1 MVSGIGS
8 MEQAQRLVEW
18 YKTHARSFL
27 EKHCA
32 EKVEELD
39 RACTRLQNASTLQ
52 DAELSVCFLGSSGVG
67 KSTLINALSGG
78 GQAVVPSGGVGPLTA
93 QALTVRYGARPK
105 LAAVYH
111 SRERL
116 NQLVFGLEN
125 SWKLELGTP
134 GEGLVELIDE
144 EGDHLTIDM
153 VAEAEEDELA
163 NRERQRRATKS
174 VAELLI
180 TGRQSADVSI
190 RYLVDGLRDALGH
203 GRPWATQASLEDGE
217 RITRIRAAL
226 ALAKKG
232 EQFVYE
238 GTPSELAPVLNEH
251 ACGFLAPLI
260 KTATV
265 WWNASLLQSGITLV
279 DLPGLGVIGD
289 PRPEITR
296 KFIRESAKALV
307 LVVDH
312 RGVTEA
318 VAQLLRQS
326 EFLNKLLHTSDEP
339 DGNPVLLIAV
349 TKVDDIARTRR
360 LADRSCSFATH
371 FANVC
376 EELVPFIRNQL
387 RSELES
393 LWKDDGELHRA
404 KQDVIDRLLA
414 TLRVHPVSAV
424 EFEALTLDE
433 GAKLQ
438 NIDQTNIP
446 AIAASL
452 REIRSLQE
460 QARDRRVESLFQAL
474 RDGAVSQIKLVEAK
488 WTSEDRLAEEIDQ
501 LRKDFDTFIM
511 PLRTKFATLQGQ
523 YREFLRQ
530 TAPQR
535 IADLV
540 TSGKER
546 SRNQIGKYLRRIG
559 TAHWATLRASVRKG
573 GRFSGATDVNLQQE
587 FALRCEEPLAEA
599 WGQEILKDIR
609 RRTNEYADQCVE
621 LVEQTAEWAMQ
632 QGARV
637 QQNVVEAQKQSIK
650 NDAARLK
657 TVGREMIKEVREK
670 NSTDL
675 INAID
680 GPIRL
685 KCKRFVE
692 ANLDVGPGVRNR
704 ILVLFDQLADEIPDA
719 AEKPALRILTR
730 FFGEVEEEI
739 LLTLEEHKN
748 PLDSMAE
755 AIVASQEQYRLRS
768 DAQKRK
774 PILEQV
780 RVLLSLVPSGE
791 PVTDSQ
797 V

>member
-1 MVSGIGS
+1 MT
-8 MEQAQRLVEW
+8 ERAQQLVLW
-18 YKTHARSFL
+18 YKTQARSFV
-27 EKHCA
+27 ERHCA
-32 EKVEELD
+32 EKVEEFD
-39 RACTRLQNASTLQ
+39 RDCARLKKASSLLGE
-52 DAELSVCFLGSSGVG
+52 ELSVCFLGNSGVG
-67 KSTLINALSGG
+67 KSTLINALTGG

-93 QALTVRYGARPK
+93 QALTVRYGASPK
-105 LAAVYH
+105 IAAEYH

-125 SWKLELGTP
+125 SWKSELGTP
-134 GEGLVELIDE
+134 GEELADLTDE
-144 EGDHLTIDM
+144 EGESLFVDM
-153 VAEAEEDELA
+153 VAEVEEDELT
-163 NRERQRRATKS
+163 NRERQRRDTKS

-180 TGRQSADVSI
+180 TGKQSSDVTI

-203 GRPWATQASLEDGE
+203 GRPWATQANPEDAK
-217 RITRIRAAL
+217 RIARIRGAL

-232 EQFVYE
+232 DRFVCE
-238 GTPSELAPVLNEH
+238 GTPSELASVLNDH

-265 WWNASLLQSGITLV
+265 WWNSPLLQSGVTLV

-312 RGVTEA
+312 RGVTEP

-326 EFLNKLLHTSDEP
+326 EFLNRLLHTSDEP
-339 DGNPVLLIAV
+339 EGNPVLLIAI
-349 TKVDDIARTRR
+349 TKIDDIARTRR
-360 LADRSCSFATH
+360 LGDKSRSFAAH
-371 FANVC
+371 FAAVC
-376 EELVPFIRNQL
+376 EEMVPYIRNQL
-387 RSELES
+387 RVELES
-393 LWKDDGELHRA
+393 IWKDDGELHRA
-404 KQDVIDRLLA
+404 KQEVIDRLLS
-414 TLRVHPVSAV
+414 TLRVHPLSAV
-424 EFEALTLDE
+424 EFEALVSDE

-438 NIDQTNIP
+438 DVGQTNIP
-446 AIAASL
+446 ALAASL
-452 REIRSLQE
+452 GEIRTIQE
-460 QARDRRVESLFQAL
+460 QERSRRVETYFKSL
-474 RDGAVSQIKLVEAK
+474 RDGVVSQIRLVEAQ
-488 WTSEDRLAEEIDQ
+488 WTDEARLAEEIEQ
-501 LRKDFDTFIM
+501 LRRDLETFM
-511 PLRTKFATLQGQ
+511 VPLRTRFATLQGQ

-540 TSGKER
+540 RSGKER
-546 SRNQIGKYLRRIG
+546 SRNQIGKYLRRLG

-609 RRTNEYADQCVE
+609 RRTNEYADQCFE
-621 LVEQTAEWAMQ
+621 LVEQTAEWARQ

-657 TVGREMIKEVREK
+657 TVGRDMIKEVREK

-680 GPIRL
+680 GPIRI
-685 KCKRFVE
+685 KCKRFVD
-692 ANLDVGPGVRNR
+692 ANSDVGPGVKNR
-704 ILVLFDQLADEIPDA
+704 ILGLFDQLADEIPDA

-730 FFGEVEEEI
+730 FFGEVEQEI
-739 LLTLEEHKN
+739 LQTLQEHQN
-748 PLDSMAE
+748 PLEAMAE

-774 PILEQV
+774 PILEQAA
-780 RVLLSLVPSGE
+780 VLLRSVPE
-791 PVTDSQ
+791 DDAAVAA
-797 V
+797 

>member
-1 MVSGIGS
+1 M
-8 MEQAQRLVEW
+8 MEQAQRLVNW
-18 YKTHARSFL
+18 YKTQARSFL
-27 EKHCA
+27 EKHYA
-32 EKVEELD
+32 EKVEEFD
-39 RACTRLQNASTLQ
+39 RDCARLQKASSLLGE
-52 DAELSVCFLGSSGVG
+52 DLSVCFLGNSGVG
-67 KSTLINALSGG
+67 KSTLINALTGG

-93 QALTVRYGARPK
+93 QALTVRYGASPK
-105 LAAVYH
+105 IAAEYH

-125 SWKLELGTP
+125 SWKPELGTP
-134 GEGLVELIDE
+134 GEELVELTDE
-144 EGDHLTIDM
+144 EGESLLVDM
-153 VAEAEEDELA
+153 LAGVEEDELSS
-163 NRERQRRATKS
+163 RERQRRDTKS

-180 TGRQSADVSI
+180 TGKQSSDLAI

-203 GRPWATQASLEDGE
+203 GRPWATHANPLDAQ
-217 RITRIRAAL
+217 RIARIRAAL

-232 EQFVYE
+232 ERFVRE
-238 GTPSELAPVLNEH
+238 GTPSELASVLNDH

-260 KTATV
+260 RTATV
-265 WWNASLLQSGITLV
+265 WWNAPLLQSGITLV

-312 RGVTEA
+312 RGVTEP

-326 EFLNKLLHTSDEP
+326 EFLNRLLHTSDEP
-339 DGNPVLLIAV
+339 EGNPVLLIAI

-360 LADRSCSFATH
+360 LADKSRSFAEH
-371 FANVC
+371 FADVC
-376 EELVPFIRNQL
+376 EEMIPFIRNQL
-387 RSELES
+387 RNELES
-393 LWKDDGELHRA
+393 LWKDDGEMHRA
-404 KQDVIDRLLA
+404 KQEVIDRLLA
-414 TLRVHPVSAV
+414 TLRVHPISAV
-424 EFEALTLDE
+424 EFEALVSDD
-433 GAKLQ
+433 GARLQ
-438 NIDQTNIP
+438 DVGQTNIP
-446 AIAASL
+446 ALAASL
-452 REIRSLQE
+452 GEIRQSQE
-460 QARDRRVESLFQAL
+460 QERARRVETFFQSL
-474 RDGAVSQIKLVEAK
+474 RDGAISQIRLVEAQ
-488 WTSEDRLAEEIDQ
+488 WTDEARVAEEIEQ
-501 LRKDFDTFIM
+501 LRRDLEAFMM
-511 PLRTKFATLQGQ
+511 PLRTRFATLQGQ

-540 TSGKER
+540 KSGKER

-609 RRTNEYADQCVE
+609 RRTNEYADQCFE
-621 LVEQTAEWAMQ
+621 LVEQTAEWARQ
-632 QGARV
+632 QGAKV

-657 TVGREMIKEVREK
+657 TVGRDMIKEVREK
-670 NSTDL
+670 NSADL

-680 GPIRL
+680 GPIRM
-685 KCKRFVE
+685 KCKRFVD
-692 ANLDVGPGVRNR
+692 ANSDVGPGVKNR
-704 ILVLFDQLADEIPDA
+704 ILALFDQLADEIPDA

-730 FFGEVEEEI
+730 FFGEVEQEI
-739 LLTLEEHKN
+739 LLTLEEHQN
-748 PLDSMAE
+748 PLEAMAE

-774 PILEQV
+774 PILEQAGF
-780 RVLLSLVPSGE
+780 LLATVPTDE
-791 PVTDSQ
+791 AVTAAQ

>member
-1 MVSGIGS
+1 MT
-8 MEQAQRLVEW
+8 ENAQRLVHW
-18 YKTHARSFL
+18 YKTQARPFL
-27 EKHCA
+27 EKHCT
-32 EKVEELD
+32 EKVEEFD
-39 RACTRLQNASTLQ
+39 RDCARLQKANSLLG
-52 DAELSVCFLGSSGVG
+52 DELSVCFLGNSGVG
-67 KSTLINALSGG
+67 KSTLINALAGG

-93 QALTVRYGARPK
+93 QALTVRYGVSPK
-105 LAAVYH
+105 IEAEYH

-125 SWKLELGTP
+125 SWKFELGSP
-134 GEGLVELIDE
+134 GEQLAELTDEDGESLFID
-144 EGDHLTIDM
+144 L
-153 VAEAEEDELA
+153 VAEPEEDELSD
-163 NRERQRRATKS
+163 RERQRRDTKS

-180 TGRQSADVSI
+180 TGKQAADVTI
-190 RYLVDGLRDALGH
+190 RYLVDGLREALGH
-203 GRPWATQASLEDGE
+203 GRPWATQANPEDAH
-217 RITRIRAAL
+217 RIARIRGAL

-232 EQFVYE
+232 DRFVRE
-238 GTPSELAPVLNEH
+238 GTAAELASVLNDH

-260 KTATV
+260 RKATV
-265 WWNASLLQSGITLV
+265 WWNAPLLESGITLV

-312 RGVTEA
+312 RGVTEP
-318 VAQLLRQS
+318 VARLLRES
-326 EFLNKLLHTSDEP
+326 EFLTRLLHTSDEP
-339 DGNPVLLIAV
+339 EGNPVLLIAI

-360 LADRSCSFATH
+360 LNDKSRSFADH
-371 FANVC
+371 FASVC
-376 EELVPFIRNQL
+376 AEMVPFIRNQL
-387 RSELES
+387 RNELEA
-393 LWKDDGELHRA
+393 LWNDDGQLHRA
-404 KQDVIDRLLA
+404 KQEVIDRLLD

-424 EFEALTLDE
+424 EFEALVSDD
-433 GAKLQ
+433 GARLK
-438 NIDQTNIP
+438 NVGETNIP
-446 AIAASL
+446 AIATSL
-452 REIRSLQE
+452 GEIRTIQE
-460 QARDRRVESLFQAL
+460 QERTRRVEAYFQSV
-474 RDGAVSQIKLVEAK
+474 RDGVVSEITLVEAQ
-488 WTSEDRLAEEIDQ
+488 WSDETRVAEEIEQ
-501 LRKDFDTFIM
+501 LRKDLEAFMM

-540 TSGKER
+540 KSGKER
-546 SRNQIGKYLRRIG
+546 SRNQIGKYLRRLG

-609 RRTNEYADQCVE
+609 RRTNEYADQCYE
-621 LVEQTAEWAMQ
+621 LVEETAEWARA

-637 QQNVVEAQKQSIK
+637 QQSVVEAQKQSIK
-650 NDAARLK
+650 IDAARLK

-680 GPIRL
+680 GPIRI

-692 ANLDVGPGVRNR
+692 DNWDVGPGVKNR
-704 ILVLFDQLADEIPDA
+704 ILALFEQLADEIPDA

-730 FFGEVEEEI
+730 FFGEVEQEI
-739 LLTLEEHKN
+739 LQTLQEHQN
-748 PLDSMAE
+748 PLEAMAE

-774 PILEQV
+774 PILEQAAA
-780 RVLLSLVPSGE
+780 LLQSAPGGQSA
-791 PVTDSQ
+791 SAAA
-797 V
+797 

>member
-1 MVSGIGS
+1 M
-8 MEQAQRLVEW
+8 MDKAQQLVDW
-18 YKTHARSFL
+18 YKTQARSFL
-27 EKHCA
+27 EKHCP
-32 EKVEELD
+32 EKVDEFD
-39 RACTRLQNASTLQ
+39 RDCARLQKARSFHG
-52 DAELSVCFLGSSGVG
+52 AELSVCFLGNSGVG
-67 KSTLINALSGG
+67 KSTLINALTGG

-105 LAAVYH
+105 IAAEYH
-111 SRERL
+111 TRERL

-125 SWKLELGTP
+125 SWKAELGTP
-134 GEGLVELIDE
+134 GEELISLVDE
-144 EGDHLTIDM
+144 EGENLAIDM
-153 VAEAEEDELA
+153 VPDEGEDELG
-163 NRERQRRATKS
+163 NRERQRRETKS

-180 TGRQSADVSI
+180 TGRQSSDVTI

-203 GRPWATQASLEDGE
+203 GRPWSTQPNPEDAE
-217 RITRIRAAL
+217 RIMNIKAAL

-232 EQFVYE
+232 ERYVCE
-238 GTPSELAPVLNEH
+238 GTPSELASVLNVH

-260 KTATV
+260 RTATV
-265 WWNASLLQSGITLV
+265 WWNAPLLQSGITLV

-296 KFIRESAKALV
+296 KFIRENAKALV

-312 RGVTEA
+312 RGVTEP

-326 EFLNKLLHTSDEP
+326 EFLNRLLHTSDEP
-339 DGNPVLLIAV
+339 DGNPILLIAV

-360 LADRSCSFATH
+360 LGDKSRSFAEH
-371 FANVC
+371 FADVC
-376 EELVPFIRNQL
+376 QEMDPFIRSQL
-387 RSELES
+387 RNELES
-393 LWKDDGELHRA
+393 LWKEDGQMHAA
-404 KQDVIDRLLA
+404 KQDVIDRLLK
-414 TLRVHPVSAV
+414 TLRVHAVSAV
-424 EFEALTLDE
+424 EFESLVSDE
-433 GAKLQ
+433 GARLE
-438 NIDQTNIP
+438 NVGQTNIP
-446 AIAASL
+446 SMAASL
-452 REIRSLQE
+452 REIRTIQERE
-460 QARDRRVESLFQAL
+460 QAQRVETSFLTF
-474 RDGAVSQIKLVEAK
+474 REGTVSQIKLVEAK
-488 WTSEDRLAEEIDQ
+488 WTDEDRLAEEIDQ
-501 LRKDFDTFIM
+501 LREDLETFM
-511 PLRTKFATLQGQ
+511 VPLRTKFATLQGQ

-609 RRTNEYADQCVE
+609 RRTNEYADQCFE
-621 LVEQTAEWAMQ
+621 LVEQTAEWAKQ

-657 TVGREMIKEVREK
+657 TVGRDMIKEVREK

-680 GPIRL
+680 GPIRM
-685 KCKRFVE
+685 KCKRFVD
-692 ANLDVGPGVRNR
+692 ANSDVGPGVKGR
-704 ILVLFDQLADEIPDA
+704 ILALFDQLADEIPDA
-719 AEKPALRILTR
+719 AEKPALRILNR
-730 FFGEVEEEI
+730 FYGEVEQEI
-739 LLTLEEHKN
+739 LLELEEHQN
-748 PLDSMAE
+748 PLEAMAD

-774 PILEQV
+774 PILEQT
-780 RVLLSLVPSGE
+780 RVLLKTVPPGE
-791 PVTDSQ
+791 VASAAQ
-797 V
+797 A

>member
-1 MVSGIGS
+1 MT
-8 MEQAQRLVEW
+8 EQAQQLVHW
-18 YKTHARSFL
+18 YKTQARSFL

-32 EKVEELD
+32 EKVEEFD
-39 RACTRLQNASTLQ
+39 RDCGRLQKASSFLGE
-52 DAELSVCFLGSSGVG
+52 ELSVCFLGNSGVG
-67 KSTLINALSGG
+67 KSTLINALTGG

-93 QALTVRYGARPK
+93 QALTVRYGASPK
-105 LAAVYH
+105 IAAEYH

-125 SWKLELGTP
+125 SWKSELGAP
-134 GEGLVELIDE
+134 GEELADLTDE
-144 EGDHLTIDM
+144 EGESLFADM
-153 VAEAEEDELA
+153 VAEVEEDELS
-163 NRERQRRATKS
+163 NRERQRRDTKS

-180 TGRQSADVSI
+180 TGKQSADVTI

-203 GRPWATQASLEDGE
+203 GRPWATEANPEDAQ
-217 RITRIRAAL
+217 RIARIRGAL

-232 EQFVYE
+232 ERFVRE
-238 GTPSELAPVLNEH
+238 GTPSELASVLNDH

-260 KTATV
+260 RTATV
-265 WWNASLLQSGITLV
+265 WWNSPLLQSGVTLI

-312 RGVTEA
+312 RGVTEP

-326 EFLNKLLHTSDEP
+326 EFLNRLLHTSDEP
-339 DGNPVLLIAV
+339 EGNPVLLIAI

-360 LADRSCSFATH
+360 LADKSRSFAAH
-371 FANVC
+371 FAAVC
-376 EELVPFIRNQL
+376 DEMVPFIRNQL
-387 RSELES
+387 RNELES
-393 LWKDDGELHRA
+393 IWKDDGELHRA
-404 KQDVIDRLLA
+404 KQEVIDRLLA
-414 TLRVHPVSAV
+414 TLRVHPISAV
-424 EFEALTLDE
+424 EFEALVSDDE
-433 GAKLQ
+433 PRLQ
-438 NIDQTNIP
+438 DVLQTNIP

-452 REIRSLQE
+452 GEIREIREQE
-460 QARDRRVESLFQAL
+460 RVRRVETFFESL
-474 RDGAVSQIKLVEAK
+474 RDGVVSQIRLVEAQ
-488 WTSEDRLAEEIDQ
+488 WADEARLAEEIEQ
-501 LRKDFDTFIM
+501 LRRDLEAFM
-511 PLRTKFATLQGQ
+511 VPLRTRFATLQGQ

-540 TSGKER
+540 TLGKER
-546 SRNQIGKYLRRIG
+546 SRNQIGKYLRKIG

-609 RRTNEYADQCVE
+609 RRTNEYADQCFE
-621 LVEQTAEWAMQ
+621 LVEQTAEWARQ

-657 TVGREMIKEVREK
+657 TVGRDMIKEVREK

-680 GPIRL
+680 GPIRM
-685 KCKRFVE
+685 KCKRFVD
-692 ANLDVGPGVRNR
+692 ANSDVGPGVKNR
-704 ILVLFDQLADEIPDA
+704 ILALFDQLADEIPDA

-730 FFGEVEEEI
+730 FFGEVEQEI
-739 LLTLEEHKN
+739 LLTLEEHQN
-748 PLDSMAE
+748 PLEAMAD

-774 PILEQV
+774 PILEQAG
-780 RVLLSLVPSGE
+780 LLLGTVPTGE
-791 PVTDSQ
+791 AVTAAH

>member
-1 MVSGIGS
+1 MT
-8 MEQAQRLVEW
+8 EQTQRLVQW
-18 YKTHARSFL
+18 YETQARSFL
-27 EKHCA
+27 EKHCT
-32 EKVEELD
+32 EKVEEFD
-39 RACTRLQNASTLQ
+39 RDCERLRKAASLMEE
-52 DAELSVCFLGSSGVG
+52 ELSVCFLGNSGVG
-67 KSTLINALSGG
+67 KSTLINALTGG

-93 QALTVRYGARPK
+93 QALTVRYGASPK
-105 LAAVYH
+105 IAADYH

-125 SWKLELGTP
+125 SWKPELGTP
-134 GEGLVELIDE
+134 GEDLAELTDE
-144 EGDHLTIDM
+144 EGESLFGDM
-153 VAEAEEDELA
+153 AAEIEGDELST
-163 NRERQRRATKS
+163 RERQRRDTKS
-174 VAELLI
+174 VAELVI
-180 TGRQSADVSI
+180 TGKQSSDVPI

-203 GRPWATQASLEDGE
+203 GRPWSTQANPDDGQ
-217 RITRIRAAL
+217 RIARVRGAL

-232 EQFVYE
+232 ERFVCE
-238 GTPSELAPVLNEH
+238 GTPSELASVLNDH

-260 KTATV
+260 RTATV
-265 WWNASLLQSGITLV
+265 WWNAPLLRLGVTLV

-312 RGVTEA
+312 RGVTEP

-326 EFLNKLLHTSDEP
+326 EFLNRLLHTSDEP
-339 DGNPVLLIAV
+339 EGNPVLLIAI

-360 LADRSCSFATH
+360 VADRSRSFAAH
-371 FANVC
+371 FAEVC
-376 EELVPFIRNQL
+376 EEMVPFIRNQL
-387 RSELES
+387 RNEVES
-393 LWKDDGELHRA
+393 LWKDDGEMHHS
-404 KQDVIDRLLA
+404 KQEVIDRLLA
-414 TLRVHPVSAV
+414 TLRVHPLSAV
-424 EFEALTLDE
+424 EFEALVSDD

-438 NIDQTNIP
+438 DVAQTNGP
-446 AIAASL
+446 ALAASL
-452 REIRSLQE
+452 VEIHTMQAQE
-460 QARDRRVESLFQAL
+460 RARRVETSFQSL
-474 RDGAVSQIKLVEAK
+474 RDGVASQIRLVEAQ
-488 WTSEDRLAEEIDQ
+488 WTDEARLADEIEQ
-501 LRKDFDTFIM
+501 LRGDLETFM
-511 PLRTKFATLQGQ
+511 VPLRTRFATLQGQ

-540 TSGKER
+540 RSGKER
-546 SRNQIGKYLRRIG
+546 SRNQIGKYLRKIG

-609 RRTNEYADQCVE
+609 RRTNEYADQCFA
-621 LVEQTAEWAMQ
+621 LVEQTAEWARQ
-632 QGARV
+632 QGTRV
-637 QQNVVEAQKQSIK
+637 QQNVVEAQKQSIR

-657 TVGREMIKEVREK
+657 TVGRDMIKEVREK

-680 GPIRL
+680 GPIRM
-685 KCKRFVE
+685 KCRQFVD
-692 ANLDVGPGVRNR
+692 ANSDVGPGVKGR
-704 ILVLFDQLADEIPDA
+704 ILALFDQLADEIPEA

-730 FFGEVEEEI
+730 FFGEVEQEI
-739 LLTLEEHKN
+739 LHALEEHQN
-748 PLDSMAE
+748 PLEAMAE

-774 PILEQV
+774 PILQQAAF
-780 RVLLSLVPSGE
+780 LLATIPTGE
-791 PVTDSQ
+791 AAIGAHV
-797 V
+797 